1 MNIFFL
7 DASPEIC
14 AQQHCDKHVL
24 KMIIEY
30 AQLLSTAH
38 RVIDGEVYTHI
49 TDKKHKIKRWKL
61 NDDRDQILHLAAHV
75 NHPSNIWTRSSTAS
89 YTWLYSMWRHL
100 LKEYTYRYEKQHSN
114 ERLIFALA
122 NPPQGLTFDKWINPP
137 KAMDDIYKKDDVI
150 ESYRNFYINSK
161 SRFAKWTRRDIP
173 EWYIQGMFV
182 SSAKVYSLN
191 D

>member
-1 MNIFFL
+1 
-7 DASPEIC
+7 
-14 AQQHCDKHVL
+14 
-24 KMIIEY
+24 
-30 AQLLSTAH
+30 
-38 RVIDGEVYTHI
+38 
-49 TDKKHKIKRWKL
+49 
-61 NDDRDQILHLAAHV
+61 
-75 NHPSNIWTRSSTAS
+75 
-89 YTWLYSMWRHL
+89 

-161 SRFAKWTRRDIP
+161 SRFARWTRRDIP